1 MDVGKLR
8 HTVCLQRPI
17 DSQDEFGKALSTW
30 ASVATVHAQVQ
41 SSAGSESVDNGQITA
56 LLTHVVTVRCFPAL
70 SPHWRVLWNGKVL
83 QILEIKVD
91 ATAKRWQILKC
102 SEVVNGNPE
111 AVCSGR

>member
-8 HTVCLQRPI
+8 HTVCLQQPI

-56 LLTHVVTVRCFPAL
+56 QLTHVVTARYFPGL
-70 SPHWRVLWNGKVL
+70 SPHWRVLWNGKIL
-83 QILEIKVD
+83 QIIEIKTD
-91 ATAKRWQILKC
+91 ATAKRWQVLKC
-102 SEVVNGNPE
+102 SEVVNVNAE
-111 AVCSGR
+111 TLCSG

>member
-1 MDVGKLR
+1 MDLGKLR
-8 HTVCLQRPI
+8 HTVCLQQPI

-56 LLTHVVTVRCFPAL
+56 QLTHVVTVRCFPGL
-70 SPHWRVLWNGKVL
+70 SPHWRVLWHGKIL
-83 QILEIKVD
+83 QILEVKTD

-102 SEVVNGNPE
+102 SEVVSGQSE
-111 AVCSGR
+111 AVCVGR